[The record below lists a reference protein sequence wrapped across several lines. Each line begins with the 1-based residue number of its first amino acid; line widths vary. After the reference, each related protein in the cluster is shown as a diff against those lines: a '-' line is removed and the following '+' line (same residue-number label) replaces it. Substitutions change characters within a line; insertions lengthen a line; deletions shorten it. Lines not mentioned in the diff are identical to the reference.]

1 MSKILTPGFYASTVT
16 VTMPGSFARGLA
28 HPELHTRNSD
38 GTETYT
44 FLGGIEALTEEPVD
58 AGVFA
63 RQLMTGIHPGLEE
76 LPFTVDAYTFR
87 RTSTPIPAER

>member
-1 MSKILTPGFYASTVT
+1 MSEILAPGFYASTVT
-16 VTMPGSFARGLA
+16 ATMPASFARGLA

-44 FLGGIEALTEEPVD
+44 FLGGMEALTEDPVD
-58 AGVFA
+58 AAAFA
-63 RQLMTGIHPGLEE
+63 RQLMTSIHPGLEE
-76 LPFTVDAYTFR
+76 LPFTVDAFTFR